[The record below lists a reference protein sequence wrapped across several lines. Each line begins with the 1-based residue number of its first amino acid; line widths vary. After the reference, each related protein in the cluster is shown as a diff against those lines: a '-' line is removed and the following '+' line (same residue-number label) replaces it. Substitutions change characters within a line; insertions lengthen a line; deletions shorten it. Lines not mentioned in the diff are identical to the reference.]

1 MRTANEIEL
10 FPMAQ
15 DLVDIVSLSKI
26 FAAHDGV
33 TLEEA
38 CELVTSAIV
47 HGDEI
52 IEVYRTDKPG
62 IPKCI
67 GEVNDKDNDSYVLGA
82 LWMPFRSQWWKNPAS
97 LTVIQA
103 GWDGTPDS
111 VAIRK
116 TDAARLINPTLFD
129 HVVHEFPD
137 DVCRE
142 LDPQDRPEE
151 LDSANMAF
159 QAVTNGF
166 GDPSETFRIRLV
178 DYLKKTFPKFTNDAV
193 QRIATVAN
201 PSKSPG
207 RKKNN
212 KQ

>member
-15 DLVDIVSLSKI
+15 DLIDIVSLSKI

-47 HGDEI
+47 HGGEI
-52 IEVYRTDKPG
+52 IEIYRTDKPG
-62 IPKCI
+62 IPKFI
-67 GEVNDKDNDSYVLGA
+67 GKVNDKDDHSHILDA
-82 LWMPFRSQWWKNPAS
+82 LWMPFKSKWWKNPAS

-103 GWDGTPDS
+103 EWDGTPNS
-111 VAIRK
+111 FAIRR
-116 TDAARLINPTLFD
+116 TDAARLIDPTLFD
-129 HVVHEFPD
+129 NVVHEFQNEASL
-137 DVCRE
+137 E

-159 QAVTNGF
+159 QAVTNGY
-166 GDPSETFRIRLV
+166 GDQSETFRIRLV

-201 PSKSPG
+201 PSKTPG

-212 KQ
+212 KV